1 MVVGTITHLRPLAIA
16 VSLALGVT
24 ASPYLFAQQH
34 NNTGQDNYTEA
45 AESSSAETVVV
56 YGNPLYGMASS
67 EDTGGYS
74 VDSATVGTKTPAAL
88 RDIPQSITVLTNDYI
103 EERNF
108 VAVDDLAKYTP
119 GLRTMVNDSGRSSI
133 FSRGYEY
140 DEVNLN
146 GLPAPMQSKYGTL
159 PALAAV
165 DRVEIMRGPSGLF
178 NSTSELGGVINMVL
192 KRPTDEFSGS
202 VTARYGSWDRHYLEA
217 DMGGSLND
225 SGSVRGRI
233 VVANADIKNQVDY
246 NDNDNGTYYGTLEF
260 DLTDRTLLS
269 VYALHQTKDIVPT
282 NGLPAYSDGSM
293 LDISRSTYLGSDDD
307 NFHADTTDVGFS
319 LQHAFSNGGVGQIS
333 ARYMDHD
340 MTLEQTYTNGAVDE
354 DGNTGLMFSAQANQQ
369 KNTSLDIN
377 YSQMFD
383 LFGLQSEMVVGSD
396 YKRYESDV
404 QSYTNRSI
412 ASINV
417 FNYDPT
423 SISTPTYSYS
433 KNVHSESSEIGLYGK
448 VTWRLLEPLAVI
460 TGARVSWYDL
470 ETVNTVIST
479 GADTK
484 QEDDFN
490 AKLTPYAGV
499 VYDLNDQHSV
509 YASYSKVFKPQT
521 SQNENGDM
529 LKPRE
534 GHQWE
539 TGIKSALLDGRL
551 NTRASLFL
559 MKDNNIAAQAY
570 DDSGVAI
577 SNTYWATG
585 KVETQGIELEAT
597 GYLTDNWM
605 TMTGYTYTDIN
616 EKSGDHNGKFDAI
629 PHHSLSLWT
638 DYHLADWVPGLHIG
652 GGMTALSNYSF
663 SKSGV
668 TTHQAGYAIFDAAL
682 RYDITD
688 NMQATLNVYNLF
700 DREYFYRVGTTT
712 TFNMYGEPANVMAGF
727 TYKFN

>member
-1 MVVGTITHLRPLAIA
+1 MVVFQNKALNPVALAIS
-16 VSLALGVT
+16 VALGF
-24 ASPYLFAQQH
+24 ASLQPAMAEES
-34 NNTGQDNYTEA
+34 QDKA
-45 AESSSAETVVV
+45 DETVVV
-56 YGNPLYGMASS
+56 YGNPLYGMAPS
-67 EDTGGYS
+67 EETGGYS

-88 RDIPQSITVLTNDYI
+88 KDIPQSITVLTNDYI

-146 GLPAPMQSKYGTL
+146 GLPSPMQSKYGNL
-159 PALAAV
+159 PSLAAV

-192 KRPTDEFSGS
+192 KRPTEEFSGS

-217 DMGGSLND
+217 DMGGSLNED
-225 SGSVRGRI
+225 GTVRGRF

-246 NDNDNGTYYGTLEF
+246 NDNDNGTYYGTMEF
-260 DLTDRTLLS
+260 DLSDTTLLS
-269 VYALHQTKDIVPT
+269 VYVLHQTKDIVPT

-293 LDISRSTYLGSDDD
+293 LNVSRSTYLGSADD
-307 NFHADTTDVGFS
+307 NFNAKTTDVGAS
-319 LQHAFSNGGVGQIS
+319 LQHAFPNGGVGQLS

-340 MTLEQTYTNGAVDE
+340 MSLEQTYTNGAVDA

-369 KNTSLDIN
+369 KNAAFDAN
-377 YSQMFD
+377 YSQMF
-383 LFGLQSEMVVGSD
+383 GLLGHQSEFVVGTD
-396 YKRYESDV
+396 YKRYESDT
-404 QSYTNRSI
+404 QSYTNRKF

-417 FNYDPT
+417 FDYDPT
-423 SISTPTYSYS
+423 SVTTPTYSYTS
-433 KNVHSESSEIGLYGK
+433 NVHEVQSELGLYGK

-470 ETVNTVIST
+470 ESTTTTLST
-479 GADTK
+479 GAESSETDS
-484 QEDDFN
+484 FN
-490 AKLTPYAGV
+490 GKITPYAGV
-499 VYDLNDQHSV
+499 VYDLTDEHAL

-521 SQNENGDM
+521 SQDENGDM

-534 GHQWE
+534 GNQWE
-539 TGIKSALLDGRL
+539 TGVKSSLLDGRL
-551 NTRASLFL
+551 NTRASVFL

-577 SNTYWATG
+577 TNTYWATG
-585 KVETQGIELEAT
+585 KVETKGVELEAT
-597 GYLTDNWM
+597 GYLTQNWM
-605 TMTGYTYTDIN
+605 TMTGYTFTDID
-616 EKSGDHNGKFDAI
+616 EKSGDHNSKFDAI
-629 PHHSLSLWT
+629 PRHSLSLWT
-638 DYHLADWVPGLHIG
+638 DYHLADWVQGLHIG
-652 GGMTALSNYSF
+652 GGMTAVSDYSF
-663 SKSGV
+663 TKNGV
-668 TTHQAGYAIFDAAL
+668 TTHQGGYALFDAAI

-688 NMQATLNVYNLF
+688 NMQATFNVYNLF
-700 DREYFYRVGTTT
+700 DRKYFYRVGTTT

-727 TYKFN
+727 TYKFK